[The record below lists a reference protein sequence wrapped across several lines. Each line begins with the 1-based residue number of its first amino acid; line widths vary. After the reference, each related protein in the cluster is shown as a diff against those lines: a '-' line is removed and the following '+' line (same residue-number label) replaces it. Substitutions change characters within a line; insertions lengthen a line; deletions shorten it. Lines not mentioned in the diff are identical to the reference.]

1 MRQFASEKAE
11 QASLFPTWCGK
22 KLDSALSGCVA
33 VMVFTIV
40 STPGSRKIR
49 IRRCVNAPL
58 KIHEGLEIDAVTGIL
73 EVRQLVQNDL

>member
-1 MRQFASEKAE
+1 MLA
-11 QASLFPTWCGK
+11 PTWCGE
-22 KLDSALSGCVA
+22 KLDSALSGCAA

-58 KIHEGLEIDAVTGIL
+58 KNSPLKIHEGLEIGAVTGIL
-73 EVRQLVQNDL
+73 DVRQLVQNDL

>member
-1 MRQFASEKAE
+1 MLA
-11 QASLFPTWCGK
+11 PTWCGE

-58 KIHEGLEIDAVTGIL
+58 KNSPLKIHEGLEIDAVTGIL
-73 EVRQLVQNDL
+73 DVRQLVQNDL

>member
-1 MRQFASEKAE
+1 MLAH
-11 QASLFPTWCGK
+11 TWCGA

-58 KIHEGLEIDAVTGIL
+58 KKAPLKKIHEGLEIGAVTGIL
-73 EVRQLVQNDL
+73 DVRKLVQDDL

>member
-1 MRQFASEKAE
+1 MVRQ
-11 QASLFPTWCGK
+11 

-49 IRRCVNAPL
+49 IRRCVNSPL
-58 KIHEGLEIDAVTGIL
+58 KNSPTKIHEGFEVRAVTGIL